1 MLFYTKIVILY
12 ISNHCH
18 ATDIYT
24 VQNIPYV
31 IKKNIVLPLSS
42 PIAFAIVTANEKHKK
57 QNKART
63 LRPCLVGQ
71 NLVDLLGQL
80 PFTKDLTGKSI

>member
-18 ATDIYT
+18 ATEIYT

-31 IKKNIVLPLSS
+31 IKKHCASAV
-42 PIAFAIVTANEKHKK
+42 VANRFCNCNGKRKTQKK

-71 NLVDLLGQL
+71 NLVDLLGQI
-80 PFTKDLTGKSI
+80 PFTKDFTGKSI